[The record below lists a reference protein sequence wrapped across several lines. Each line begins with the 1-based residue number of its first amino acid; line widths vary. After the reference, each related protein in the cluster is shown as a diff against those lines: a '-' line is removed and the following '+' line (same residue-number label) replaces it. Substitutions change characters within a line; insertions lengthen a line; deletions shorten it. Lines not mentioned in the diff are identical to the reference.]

1 MNNIYLFIYSLEKDR
16 ATANSKDNEYEIE
29 PCVVKNKIKKKKEL
43 SKPFQCPKCL
53 KQFRQKSHLTV
64 HLRCLHSED
73 KPFMC
78 SYCGKLFAVASNH
91 RKVIKVYQPSSKIDL
106 FNHF

>member
-1 MNNIYLFIYSLEKDR
+1 MEKDHT
-16 ATANSKDNEYEIE
+16 TADSKDYDYVIE
-29 PCVVKNKIKKKKEL
+29 PTMNKKKIKKKKEL

-91 RKVIKVYQPSSKIDL
+91 RKVIEVY
-106 FNHF
+106 